1 MFLRIVMIVSL
12 HSKMS
17 LIYFYYPLFNQ
28 FYRLFAGKLD
38 NFVAKVFKFYMVYLI
53 NFKQGNGM
61 NVRCI
66 AVAISIFTSSNVLAA
81 NNIEMWKG
89 TFYNPEVP
97 TVESVLGYKIGTKIT
112 SHADMVTYFRALE
125 KSKPNS
131 IKVKRYG
138 TSWEGRELIVAA
150 IGNDNNVKNLESFA
164 GNMQA
169 LSSSSKTSTLI
180 KKLPASVWLGYS
192 VHGNEISG
200 TDAAM
205 MTAYHLLAAKDDVTV
220 NKILN
225 NTLVFIDPLQNPDG
239 RTRFTSRYYST
250 VGLIHSDDRL
260 SAEHNEPWP
269 SGRSNHYLFDMNR
282 DWLALTQPETRGR
295 VKEMNHYR
303 PLVVIDL
310 HEMGGDQSY
319 YFAPAAKPVNPH
331 MTDEQVENMALI
343 GKNIGVH
350 FDNNGFDYF
359 TREIFDAFYP
369 GYGDSWPTFYGA
381 SASTYEVSS
390 SRGEIFRKSSGE
402 VMTYANTVKR
412 HFVASIA
419 TLEGASINRLK
430 LLNDYVEYQK
440 SAIKQGKE
448 NKKSRYYILSDK
460 TNRFGSHKLA
470 ALMTEHDV
478 EVRVASQDFKVCGQN
493 YSAGTYYI
501 DSAQPKG
508 RFVKTTFDK
517 QVDMSKDFIKEQ
529 ERLRSRKLSNQIY
542 DVTGWS
548 LPLMFGVEV
557 QECGRKPT
565 KASTQFVAGTKL
577 DGKVINRSSAFGYV
591 VPWTDMASGQFLTEA
606 LRSGMVVKSADQSFT
621 LESGEKFPA
630 GSLIIERHSNSDEL
644 TNTIERIAKN
654 TGAIVQGIDSSWVT
668 NGPSFGSN
676 NTPKMIA
683 PKIALAWDEP
693 VSSLS
698 AGHVRY
704 VIEQEFNYP
713 VTAIRTSTLGWANL
727 KSYDVL
733 ILPNGYYDR
742 VLGKSGADNIK
753 RWIKNG
759 GVLVTIDGATKFAA
773 NPKIGLLDT
782 KRELAFKKSES
793 LYKASEDATV
803 EGVLLTSRKA
813 LVESAENSKEKPD
826 YVAGVLANVEVD
838 QEHWLTV
845 GVKSNVVGPAFGN
858 DIYKPIELAS
868 GKNLAWFASEDNVLA
883 SGYLW
888 AENKKQLAYKP
899 FLMHQ
904 PMGNGMVISFT
915 QDPTTRAYF
924 DGLNIMFLNSIF
936 RAASHARVLR

>member
-1 MFLRIVMIVSL
+1 M
-12 HSKMS
+12 
-17 LIYFYYPLFNQ
+17 
-28 FYRLFAGKLD
+28 
-38 NFVAKVFKFYMVYLI
+38 VFLI

-66 AVAISIFTSSNVLAA
+66 ALAISIFTSSSVLAT

-89 TFYNPEVP
+89 TSYNQDVP
-97 TVESVLGYKIGTKIT
+97 TVESVLGYEIGKKIT

-125 KSKPNS
+125 KAKPNS
-131 IKVKRYG
+131 IKIKRYG

-150 IGNDNNVKNLESFA
+150 IGSDDNIKNLESFA
-164 GNMQA
+164 KDMQA
-169 LSSSSKTSTLI
+169 LSNSSKTSTLI

-200 TDAAM
+200 TDSAM
-205 MTAYHLLAAKDDVTV
+205 MTAYHLLAANNDETV
-220 NKILN
+220 NKILE

-250 VGLIHSDDRL
+250 VGLVHSDDRL

-319 YFAPAAKPVNPH
+319 YFAPAAKPINPH

-343 GKNIGVH
+343 GKNIGAH

-419 TLEGASINRLK
+419 TLEGASINRVK
-430 LLNDYVEYQK
+430 LLNDYVAYQQ
-440 SAIKQGKE
+440 SSIKQGKE
-448 NKKSRYYILSDK
+448 DKKSRYFILSDK
-460 TNRFGSHKLA
+460 TNRFGTHKLA

-478 EVRVASQDFKVCGQN
+478 EVQVATQGFKVCGKQ
-493 YSAGTYYI
+493 YPSGTYFI

-517 QVDMSKDFIKEQ
+517 QVDMSQDFIKEQ

-548 LPLMFGVEV
+548 LPLMFGVDV

-565 KASTQFVAGTKL
+565 KSSALFSADTKL
-577 DGKVINRSSAFGYV
+577 VGKVINKNSKFGYV
-591 VPWTDMASGQFLTEA
+591 IPWVDMASGQFLTQA
-606 LRSGMVVKSADQSFT
+606 LRAGLVVKSADQSFT
-621 LESGEKFPA
+621 LESGLQFPA
-630 GSLIIERHSNSDEL
+630 GSLIVERHNNSEDL
-644 TNTIERIAKN
+644 TNIIDRMAN
-654 TGAIVQGIDSSWVT
+654 DTGTIVQGIDSSWVT
-668 NGPSFGSN
+668 KGPSFGSN
-676 NTPKMIA
+676 NTPLMVA

-704 VIEQEFNYP
+704 VIEQEFKYP
-713 VTAIRTSTLGWANL
+713 VTAIRTSTLSWANL
-727 KSYDVL
+727 KNYEVL
-733 ILPNGYYDR
+733 ILPNGYYNR

-753 RWIKNG
+753 SWVKSG
-759 GVLVTIDGATKFAA
+759 GVLITLAGATKFAA
-773 NPKIGLLDT
+773 DPDFGLLDT
-782 KRELAFKKSES
+782 KRELAYREGES
-793 LYKASEDATV
+793 LYKKSDDATI

-868 GKNLAWFASEDNVLA
+868 GKNLAWFANEDKVLA

-899 FLMHQ
+899 FLIYQ
-904 PMGNGMVISFT
+904 PMGNGMVIGFT